1 MSENLDSPTSNPS
14 DPFTELPTAEGPSLA
29 ARRVAAGRYEIL
41 SKLGKGGMG
50 EVWHAYDLKLRVDVA
65 LKSIRLDLQRGQ
77 DQTEALRR
85 EVRTAREVVSANVCR
100 IFDLVVD
107 EQQDQFLAKLKSF
120 TNLRVVAD
128 KQSSTGW
135 KLEAGSFPGWENVPS
150 W

>member
-1 MSENLDSPTSNPS
+1 MELCVWVRLLAVSRIFYS
-14 DPFTELPTAEGPSLA
+14 DMIQEWLRWQSIQTACGWLPAKFSRRA
-29 ARRVAAGRYEIL
+29 A
-41 SKLGKGGMG
+41 
-50 EVWHAYDLKLRVDVA
+50 
-65 LKSIRLDLQRGQ
+65 IRLDLQRGQ